1 MKEKN
6 KLDLLE
12 WLDHPKNL
20 AKQPFEV
27 VSPQNP
33 CDHESLSVS

>member
-6 KLDLLE
+6 QLDLLE
-12 WLDHPKNL
+12 WLDHPK
-20 AKQPFEV
+20 KPFEV